1 MREYRNPNP
10 TGVLVIIFINVVV
23 FILTMLY
30 PHYVIDGNHP
40 DAFHLGLHPDT
51 FTSQPWT
58 LLTNTFVHD
67 GFLHILS
74 NMLTLFFFGSFLTN
88 LVGET
93 KFLVTYFVGALV
105 GSAFYLLY
113 ALCAPGGSP
122 HTVAVG
128 ASGAVF
134 AVGGALA
141 VLRPNV
147 KALVYFVIPMPL
159 WVVVLG
165 SFVILTVI
173 PLTTGYPIA
182 WQAHLG
188 GLIVGLVA
196 GFLFRR
202 PARPRD
208 RYLL

>member
-1 MREYRNPNP
+1 MLEPQY
-10 TGVLVIIFINVVV
+10 V
-23 FILTMLY
+23 FDSQHQT
-30 PHYVIDGNHP
+30 
-40 DAFHLGLHPDT
+40 AFHLGLHPET

-58 LLTNTFVHD
+58 LLSNTFVHD

-74 NMLTLFFFGSFLTN
+74 NMVTLYFFGNYLTM
-88 LVGET
+88 LIGET
-93 KFLVTYFVGALV
+93 KFLVTYFLGALL

-113 ALCAPGGSP
+113 ALYAPGGSP
-122 HTVAVG
+122 DSVAVG

-147 KALVYFVIPMPL
+147 KALVYFVIPAPL

-188 GLIVGLVA
+188 GLIVGLMA

-202 PARPRD
+202 RKEHD